1 MSGPR
6 RREPAGPRVL
16 GRRDR
21 RRGNVEIALVVEA
34 VGDRGADQRHE
45 AQSREPPDM
54 PDERDAED
62 QADARQ
68 DAAGACVARLRDVA
82 APRHLP
88 MVSAPPPLVPRP
100 ETGVYRGDGELII
113 RRRGTVHTSSPSTAP
128 G

>member
-54 PDERDAED
+54 PDEREAED

-68 DAAGACVARLRDVA
+68 DDAGAR
-82 APRHLP
+82 
-88 MVSAPPPLVPRP
+88 SA
-100 ETGVYRGDGELII
+100 E
-113 RRRGTVHTSSPSTAP
+113 HTSELQSLMRNSYAVFCVKKKQKPTEPLYTSSTDYKQ
-128 G
+128 